1 MLILGA
7 DEAGKGPVLGS
18 MFVAGLVIDEEKLFD
33 LASLGVRDSK
43 QLTPSRR
50 EVLAKKISRIA
61 HDQYI
66 LEVSPQV
73 IDELR
78 SVMTMNDLMVRSF
91 AQVLQKLQADKAILD
106 AADVNEER
114 FAAKVKSA
122 SKSSMSIMAE
132 HKADQ
137 RHQVVSAAS
146 ILAKVR
152 RDESI
157 RELERLHNC
166 KMGSGYPSDSDT
178 IKFLEEWVKDKKEL
192 PPFARHTWATAKRII
207 EASFI

>member
-1 MLILGA
+1 MLLLGA

-18 MFVAGLVIDEEKLFD
+18 MFVAGLVVDEEKLFD
-33 LASLGVRDSK
+33 LAFFGVRDSK
-43 QLTPSRR
+43 QLSPARR
-50 EVLAKKISRIA
+50 EVLARKITGIA

-66 LEVSPQV
+66 LEVHPHV

-78 SVMTMNDLMVRSF
+78 SVMTMNDLMVRCF
-91 AQVLQKLQADKAILD
+91 AQVLQKLQADVAILD

-114 FAAKVKSA
+114 FAERVRIA
-122 SKSSMSIMAE
+122 SKTSMNLIAE

-157 RELERLHNC
+157 RELEKSHKC
-166 KMGSGYPSDSDT
+166 KMGSGYPSDPDT
-178 IKFLEEWVKDKKEL
+178 IKFLEDWVRDKKEL
-192 PPFARHTWATAKRII
+192 PPFARHSWATAKRIK
-207 EASFI
+207 ASFI

>member
-1 MLILGA
+1 G
-7 DEAGKGPVLGS
+7 
-18 MFVAGLVIDEEKLFD
+18 
-33 LASLGVRDSK
+33 
-43 QLTPSRR
+43 
-50 EVLAKKISRIA
+50 IA

-66 LEVSPQV
+66 LEVSSQV

-78 SVMTMNDLMVRSF
+78 SVMTMNDLMVRCF
-91 AQVLQKLQADKAILD
+91 AQVLQKLQADIAILD

-114 FAAKVKSA
+114 FAERVRIA
-122 SKSSMSIMAE
+122 SKTSMHIIAE

-157 RELERLHNC
+157 RELEKSHNC
-166 KMGSGYPSDSDT
+166 KIGSGYPSDPET
-178 IKFLEEWVKDKKEL
+178 IRFLETWVRDKKEL
-192 PPFARHTWATAKRII
+192 PPFARHSWATAQRIK
-207 EASFI
+207 ASFI

>member
-1 MLILGA
+1 MLLLGA

-33 LASLGVRDSK
+33 LASIGVRDSK
-43 QLTPSRR
+43 QLAPARR
-50 EVLAKKISRIA
+50 EALARKISSIA

-78 SVMTMNDLMVRSF
+78 SVMTMNDIMVRSF
-91 AQVLQKLQADKAILD
+91 AQVLQRLNADRAILD
-106 AADVNEER
+106 AADVSEER
-114 FAAKVKSA
+114 FAERVKNA
-122 SKSSMSIMAE
+122 SNVSMNIIAE

-137 RHQVVSAAS
+137 RHLVVSAAS

-152 RDESI
+152 RDESM
-157 RELERLHNC
+157 RELERQHNC
-166 KMGSGYPSDSDT
+166 KMGSGYPGDPET
-178 IKFLEEWVKDKKEL
+178 ITFLKVWIEDKKEL
-192 PPFARHTWATAKRII
+192 PPFARHSWATVQRIK
-207 EASFI
+207 ASFI

>member
-1 MLILGA
+1 MLLLGA

-43 QLTPSRR
+43 QLAPARR
-50 EVLAKKISRIA
+50 EVLARKISGIA

-91 AQVLQKLQADKAILD
+91 AQVLQKLQADEAILD

-114 FAAKVKSA
+114 FAARVKSA
-122 SKSSMSIMAE
+122 SKSSMSIIAE

-137 RHQVVSAAS
+137 HHQVVSAAS

-152 RDESI
+152 RDESM
-157 RELERLHNC
+157 RELEKQHNC
-166 KMGSGYPSDSDT
+166 KMGSGYPSDPDT
-178 IKFLEEWVKDKKEL
+178 IKFLETWVRDKKGL
-192 PPFARHTWATAKRII
+192 PTFARHSWATAQRIK
-207 EASFI
+207 ASFI